1 MDAPQEPR
9 WLDAE
14 ERQAWLAL
22 ASALNR
28 LPAALDAQLR
38 RDAGISHFEYQVL
51 ALLSEA
57 PGRTLRMSELATL
70 AEGSLPRL
78 SQVVA
83 RLEQHGWVRRT
94 PDPADGRYTLAT
106 LTDQGQAKVTEAAP
120 GHVQEVRRLVF
131 DPLTKTQ
138 SRQLR
143 EIGRRIMRAIDP
155 DNPTRR
161 GRLDR
166 RGHGVAGRVSTAS
179 DIRPAQAMTSM
190 PRASEGC
197 GASARLETA
206 TTSSSRDRVSAA
218 RAGSLGKERICFRL
232 IETATKSKPVRAAA
246 APTSATKK
254 FCHWA
259 VAYAFTTA
267 ALCRWWGSRRPG

>member
-1 MDAPQEPR
+1 MEATQEPR
-9 WLDAE
+9 WLGPE

-57 PGRTLRMSELATL
+57 PDRTRRMSELATL

-83 RLEQHGWVRRT
+83 RLEQRGWVRRT

-106 LTDQGQAKVTEAAP
+106 LTDPGLAKVTEAAP
-120 GHVQEVRRLVF
+120 GHVQEVRRIVF

-138 SRQLR
+138 TRQLR
-143 EIGRRIMRAIDP
+143 EISLRIMRAIDP
-155 DNPTRR
+155 DN
-161 GRLDR
+161 
-166 RGHGVAGRVSTAS
+166 
-179 DIRPAQAMTSM
+179 
-190 PRASEGC
+190 
-197 GASARLETA
+197 
-206 TTSSSRDRVSAA
+206 
-218 RAGSLGKERICFRL
+218 
-232 IETATKSKPVRAAA
+232 
-246 APTSATKK
+246 
-254 FCHWA
+254 
-259 VAYAFTTA
+259 
-267 ALCRWWGSRRPG
+267 RRPYD

>member
-1 MDAPQEPR
+1 MDAPQDPR

-51 ALLSEA
+51 VLLSEA
-57 PGRTLRMSELATL
+57 PGRTLRMSVLATL

-83 RLEQHGWVRRT
+83 RLEQRDWVRRT
-94 PDPADGRYTLAT
+94 PDSADGRYTLAT
-106 LTDQGQAKVTEAAP
+106 LTDQGLAKVTEAAP
-120 GHVQEVRRLVF
+120 GHAQEVRRLVF

-143 EIGRRIMRAIDP
+143 EIGRRVMRAIDP
-155 DNPTRR
+155 DNRR
-161 GRLDR
+161 PYDDQPLP
-166 RGHGVAGRVSTAS
+166 AGS
-179 DIRPAQAMTSM
+179 AQA
-190 PRASEGC
+190 P
-197 GASARLETA
+197 
-206 TTSSSRDRVSAA
+206 
-218 RAGSLGKERICFRL
+218 
-232 IETATKSKPVRAAA
+232 
-246 APTSATKK
+246 
-254 FCHWA
+254 
-259 VAYAFTTA
+259 
-267 ALCRWWGSRRPG
+267 

>member
-14 ERQAWLAL
+14 ETQAWRAL
-22 ASALNR
+22 ARTLVR

-57 PGRTLRMSELATL
+57 PARTLRMSALASL

-83 RLEQHGWVRRT
+83 RLEQRGWMRRT
-94 PDPADGRYTLAT
+94 PDPADGRYTLAI

-131 DPLTKTQ
+131 GPLTKTQ
-138 SRQLR
+138 SRQLH
-143 EIGRRIMRAIDP
+143 EIARRIIHAIDP
-155 DNPTRR
+155 DDHR
-161 GRLDR
+161 
-166 RGHGVAGRVSTAS
+166 S
-179 DIRPAQAMTSM
+179 DDQPLPAARPAQT
-190 PRASEGC
+190 PQ
-197 GASARLETA
+197 
-206 TTSSSRDRVSAA
+206 
-218 RAGSLGKERICFRL
+218 
-232 IETATKSKPVRAAA
+232 
-246 APTSATKK
+246 
-254 FCHWA
+254 
-259 VAYAFTTA
+259 
-267 ALCRWWGSRRPG
+267 

>member
-1 MDAPQEPR
+1 MDTPQDPR

-14 ERQAWLAL
+14 ERQTWLGL

-57 PGRTLRMSELATL
+57 PGRTLRMSALATL

-83 RLEQHGWVRRT
+83 RLEQPGWVRRT
-94 PDPADGRYTLAT
+94 PDPADGRYTLAI
-106 LTDQGQAKVTEAAP
+106 LTDQGLAKVTEAAP

-143 EIGRRIMRAIDP
+143 EISRRIMRAIDP
-155 DNPTRR
+155 DNLRPYDQ
-161 GRLDR
+161 LP
-166 RGHGVAGRVSTAS
+166 AAM
-179 DIRPAQAMTSM
+179 PAQA
-190 PRASEGC
+190 P
-197 GASARLETA
+197 
-206 TTSSSRDRVSAA
+206 
-218 RAGSLGKERICFRL
+218 
-232 IETATKSKPVRAAA
+232 
-246 APTSATKK
+246 
-254 FCHWA
+254 
-259 VAYAFTTA
+259 
-267 ALCRWWGSRRPG
+267 